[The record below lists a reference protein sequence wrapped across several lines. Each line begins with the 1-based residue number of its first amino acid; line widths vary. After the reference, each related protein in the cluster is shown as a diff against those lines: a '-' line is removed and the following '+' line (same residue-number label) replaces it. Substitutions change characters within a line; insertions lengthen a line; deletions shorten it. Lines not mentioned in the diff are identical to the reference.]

1 MIKNQANRPTVYTV
15 KRNKIRGVSRE
26 RVEEEEEVVKAPRRE
41 RLGDREIGWAVGLMP
56 GAKLLKNN
64 APAIGPSSL
73 SVVKA
78 RQVGCRSTDVV
89 STR

>member
-26 RVEEEEEVVKAPRRE
+26 RVEEEEEVVKVPRRE
-41 RLGDREIGWAVGLMP
+41 RPEDREIGEAVRLMP
-56 GAKLLKNN
+56 GAELLKNN
-64 APAIGPSSL
+64 APAKGPSSL
-73 SVVKA
+73 SAVEA
-78 RQVGCRSTDVV
+78 RQVGCRSTNIV